1 MWWRGFRREPAGRD
15 FGALGLGPVFRVQGF
30 RVEAFGVWSS
40 ESLWRFG
47 EDFGAPGGDAGDG
60 SCARGLSLLNLTVRG
75 FSV

>member
-15 FGALGLGPVFRVQGF
+15 FGALGF